1 MLMQFVVLGIYKVRD
16 ETRADNDPDKF
27 RYHVIVDGELKF
39 TRRRLTSALL
49 DLAAQIDAKVGPM

>member
-1 MLMQFVVLGIYKVRD
+1 MLQQFVVLGVYKERD
-16 ETRADNDPDKF
+16 ESKADDDPDKF

-39 TRRRLTSALL
+39 TRRKLTSALL